1 MSGRPTVRTV
11 AQLFEPPFAVR
22 WLPAF
27 AAAAIGD
34 PVAGAALGPYIGP
47 ANVPI
52 GGGTRPRT
60 PGEEHFARTW
70 VVIKP
75 GFTGTGRNATYAEH
89 TRADHRRTRIPAELI
104 ALPIQWIQLM
114 TAIVVH
120 DMGRNERLV
129 AAIRAAGQRFGRDI
143 EADLTVVGLPLRAA
157 KENLATYFARV
168 EILPQQAQA
177 FWAAMDHG
185 PVRADLGGVR
195 GRVDVAAIQATL
207 VRHLPAQLVRQY
219 MAHRPR

>member
-1 MSGRPTVRTV
+1 
-11 AQLFEPPFAVR
+11 
-22 WLPAF
+22 
-27 AAAAIGD
+27 
-34 PVAGAALGPYIGP
+34 
-47 ANVPI
+47 
-52 GGGTRPRT
+52 
-60 PGEEHFARTW
+60 
-70 VVIKP
+70 
-75 GFTGTGRNATYAEH
+75 
-89 TRADHRRTRIPAELI
+89 
-104 ALPIQWIQLM
+104 
-114 TAIVVH
+114 VH

-219 MAHRPR
+219 MAHQPR